1 MAGLKSQIKQLEAE
15 INLEKKRLSQNKS
28 LLKERMASPKFLTCA
43 VLGGFALGYI
53 IERHKLK
60 DKIRGVLRTAPK
72 MLKGFNAAMSILSP
86 SLFIKL

>member
-1 MAGLKSQIKQLEAE
+1 MIGLKRQIKQLEAE
-15 INLEKKRLSQNKS
+15 INFEKTRLSQNKS
-28 LLKERMASPKFLTCA
+28 LLKDRIVSPKFMTCA

-60 DKIRGVLRTAPK
+60 DKIRGVLRHTPK